1 MSRRTIILGLYLV
14 TLASAAVAL
23 EGYRYRR
30 SIEVTEPGW
39 VGVHLDGNALAHA
52 ATDLELIAPNGEE
65 APFHLLT
72 PSPDGDRR
80 PVRVLEVTERPEGWT
95 LVMDLG
101 LRTPRHTRLWFEFE
115 QQVRAPGCRLE
126 GSDDLKGWSPL
137 VVADL
142 FRLGE
147 ARDFQQM
154 VLDYPPCDH
163 RYLRLTWPRMAGLPE
178 LHQVEVATLDGHTRW
193 QPVTVHDCDDYGSTA
208 ILCRLSVPRPASSL
222 RRLDLDFESSGRTGL
237 RLTIGEAGRFRVL
250 GEAVLQPG
258 AESVRIPLQPSAE
271 QAQAEFLRLELYA
284 SGPEPPVLREA
295 AVLAASRSLLFEARE
310 AGSYTLAY
318 GRPTPRP
325 GTGEAAPALPRRIAW
340 LRPGDEVVAAWPAI
354 PEALA
359 APAVAMPGQ
368 LKYSWE
374 LAGEGAE
381 PGTVGRLELPEEVY
395 AAVRPDLGD
404 LRLAVG
410 GKQLPY
416 VRWNPPE
423 PTQGWGRGALE
434 SELLEGGRSSRFE
447 LELTTGLPYTEL
459 WFTASVAPFERSLDG
474 RHRRPAQP
482 GLSER
487 WYQAF
492 PRIHWRCRDT
502 LPLPCR
508 VATELGS
515 VPEPLLI
522 VEVDNGDNPPLPGVD
537 VELWRRRDVLLF
549 VWPAAGPVTLEGGRE
564 NLRAP
569 RYDLAALRDL
579 LLLRDW
585 QKIEI
590 GTVAEEPAPPADWG
604 RWALTAVVVLAA
616 GVLLLLLARLL
627 RSQES

>member
-1 MSRRTIILGLYLV
+1 MSFRTIVLGLCLV
-14 TLASAAVAL
+14 TLAAPAAAL
-23 EGYRYRR
+23 EGYRYSRP
-30 SIEVTEPGW
+30 IEVTEPGW

-52 ATDLELIAPNGEE
+52 ATDLELFAPNGEE
-65 APFHLLT
+65 APFRLLT
-72 PSPDGDRR
+72 PSEEGSRR
-80 PVRVLEVTERPEGWT
+80 PVRVLEVTERPDGWT

-126 GSDDLKGWSPL
+126 GSDDLVGWSPL

-154 VLDYPPCDH
+154 VLDYPPSDH

-178 LHQVEVATLDGHTRW
+178 LHRVEVATLDGHIRW
-193 QPVTVHDCDDYGSTA
+193 QPVTVRGCEPYAPTA

-222 RRLDLDFESSGRTGL
+222 RRLDLEFKSSGRTGL
-237 RLTIGEAGRFRVL
+237 RLAIGEAGRFRVL
-250 GEAVLQPG
+250 GEVILQAG
-258 AESVRIPLQPSAE
+258 AGSVRMPFRPTPE
-271 QAQAEFLRLELYA
+271 QAHAEALRLELYA
-284 SGPEPPVLREA
+284 SGPAPPVLREA
-295 AVLAASRSLLFEARE
+295 TVLVASRSLLFEARE

-318 GRPTPRP
+318 GRPTPLARTP
-325 GTGEAAPALPRRIAW
+325 EAAASLPKRIAW
-340 LRPGDEVVAAWPAI
+340 LKPGDEIVAAWPAI

-359 APAVAMPGQ
+359 APAVAMPGE
-368 LKYSWE
+368 LKRSWE

-381 PGTVGRLELPEEVY
+381 PGSVVRLDLPEEVY

-404 LRLAVG
+404 LRLAVA

-416 VRWNPPE
+416 VRWSPPE
-423 PTQGWGRGALE
+423 PERVWRRGVMD
-434 SELLEGGRSSRFE
+434 SELLDGGRSSRIE

-459 WFTASVAPFERSLDG
+459 WFSAPVAPFERSLGG

-487 WYQAF
+487 WHRAF
-492 PRIHWRCRDT
+492 PTIHWRCVDT

-515 VPEPLLI
+515 VPEPQL
-522 VEVDNGDNPPLPGVD
+522 VVDVDNGDNPPLPGID
-537 VELWRRRDVLLF
+537 FELWRRRDVLLF
-549 VWPAAGPVTLEGGRE
+549 VWPAAGPVTLEAGRE
-564 NLRAP
+564 NLRSP
-569 RYDLAALRDL
+569 RYDLATLRDL

-585 QKIEI
+585 RKMEI
-590 GTVAEEPAPPADWG
+590 GAGAEEPAPAVEWG
-604 RWALTAVVVLAA
+604 RWALTAAVVLAA